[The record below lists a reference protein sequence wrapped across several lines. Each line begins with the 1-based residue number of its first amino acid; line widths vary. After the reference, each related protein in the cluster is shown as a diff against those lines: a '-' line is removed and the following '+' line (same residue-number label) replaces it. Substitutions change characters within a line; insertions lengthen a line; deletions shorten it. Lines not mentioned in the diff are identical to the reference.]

1 MNLLPPIMGENT
13 TTSTEADFLALNVSS
28 DQRRKAI
35 YALLAV
41 TLVWGATFI
50 WMKQALDNLES
61 EKLEFGKNGVVAT
74 LVAARFAIASVVML
88 TFFSKARSALAD
100 KMMWKDGLL
109 LGILMFLAYFSQMVG
124 LDDIDPSVS
133 AFLTSLYVIFTALIT
148 TFLANKKP
156 TRILISGVLLATF
169 GAGFI
174 NGPPHVSW
182 GIGELLTV
190 ICAGLFAL
198 HIIFTQRIT
207 LVRDPIGVSTT
218 SFIIVTLCSILMV
231 FFLGDGT
238 DSNQWTLVTSNGVL
252 LPVLLLG
259 IGGTFFCLL
268 MLNLFQRFLHP
279 VQAAII
285 YALEPV
291 WATAI
296 GLSLGMVDW
305 TFWIAIG
312 GGSLFV
318 GNIIVET
325 LGTSTNSSEE
335 E

>member
-1 MNLLPPIMGENT
+1 MNLIPHGMGESKTASND
-13 TTSTEADFLALNVSS
+13 ADFFALNVSFE
-28 DQRRKAI
+28 QRRKAI

-50 WMKQALDNLES
+50 WMKQALDNLEL
-61 EKLEFGKNGVVAT
+61 EKAQFGKNSVVAT
-74 LVAARFAIASVVML
+74 LVAARFAIATIVML
-88 TFFSKARSALAD
+88 TFFPKARTALRD
-100 KMMWKDGLL
+100 KEMWKGGLP

-133 AFLTSLYVIFTALIT
+133 AFLTSLYVVFTALVT
-148 TFLANKKP
+148 TYLAKKKP
-156 TRILISGVLLATF
+156 TRIMFSGVLLATF

-174 NGPPHVSW
+174 KGPPHVEW
-182 GIGELLTV
+182 GIGEVLTV
-190 ICAGLFAL
+190 ICAVLFAL

-207 LVRDPIGVSTT
+207 LIRDPIGISTT
-218 SFIIVTLCSILMV
+218 SFTIVTILSILMV
-231 FFLGDGT
+231 FLLGDGGDT
-238 DSNQWTLVTSNGVL
+238 KQWTLVASDGVL
-252 LPVLLLG
+252 WPVLLLG
-259 IGGTFFCLL
+259 LGGTFFCLL
-268 MLNLFQRFLHP
+268 LLNLYQRYLHP

-305 TFWIAIG
+305 TFWIAVG
-312 GGSLFV
+312 GGSLFI

-325 LGTSTNSSEE
+325 LGASPNVEE
-335 E
+335 EK